1 MLTLI
6 TIEVDLV
13 VAVRSVSLINVMVD
27 LFIVV
32 EDIKEVVIDVGMM
45 DIRAVDLQ
53 VVVIGVVCQ
62 EVNIYAEIVDEL
74 LSVVIVAQKDVDIK
88 VFHVYSN
95 AHQMNVI
102 VKMVEKHTSWS
113 SNDDNIVLVVI
124 AVESNLLNVVIKD
137 HKMVSIKIVAMV
149 DVDKEHTEKSN
160 GVAFQVLPVM
170 EKGSISVHTS
180 DRDLVK
186 VIEIM
191 V

>member
-102 VKMVEKHTSWS
+102 VKMVEKHTS
-113 SNDDNIVLVVI
+113 
-124 AVESNLLNVVIKD
+124 
-137 HKMVSIKIVAMV
+137 
-149 DVDKEHTEKSN
+149 
-160 GVAFQVLPVM
+160 
-170 EKGSISVHTS
+170 
-180 DRDLVK
+180 
-186 VIEIM
+186 
-191 V
+191 